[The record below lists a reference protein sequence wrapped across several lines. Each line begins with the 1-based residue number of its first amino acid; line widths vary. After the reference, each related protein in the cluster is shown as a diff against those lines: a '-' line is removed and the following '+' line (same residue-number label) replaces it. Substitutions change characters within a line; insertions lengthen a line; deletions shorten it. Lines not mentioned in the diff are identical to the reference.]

1 MKKIL
6 VPIDFS
12 DNTWSVCRYAAM
24 TAGKE
29 PVEIHLFHSYFD
41 QVIVTD
47 SSFPT
52 GIDTESM
59 INEQLLQDIKQR
71 SESDMLGCQ
80 KRLID
85 YLKKTGNPKSKVIYT
100 IEGGEPEYEILET
113 EEEYHPDL
121 IVMGT
126 RGTGAKGFLEGSVSR
141 KIMNNAK
148 APVFAI
154 PELNNL
160 PDINRIAYVSE
171 ITEADIAVIEK
182 MMNLLGSFNPT
193 IFYLH
198 FLIGNDREEALAKLR
213 SIQNHFAEKER
224 DGIINYNI
232 IPENDIHEDIENFI
246 RSKDISLIAFIPH
259 KKGFFKRLFFSGIT
273 KKDLL
278 QTNMPLMAIR
288 EQ

>member
-12 DNTWSVCRYAAM
+12 DSTWSVCRYAVM
-24 TAGKE
+24 VAGNE
-29 PVEIHLFHSYFD
+29 PAEIHLFHSYFD
-41 QVIVTD
+41 QIIVTD

-71 SESDMLGCQ
+71 SEQDILDLQQ
-80 KRLID
+80 KLID
-85 YLKKTGNPKSKVIYT
+85 YLNKVGNPKSKVIFS
-100 IEGGEPEYEILET
+100 IEGGEPEYEILEM
-113 EEEYHPDL
+113 EEEYNPDL

-141 KIMNNAK
+141 KIMNNA
-148 APVFAI
+148 PVFAI
-154 PELNNL
+154 PDINKL
-160 PDINRIAYVSE
+160 PDIAKVAYLSE
-171 ITEADIAVIEK
+171 ITEVDIPVIETI
-182 MMNLLGSFNPT
+182 MSLLGKFNST
-193 IFYLH
+193 VFYLH
-198 FLIGNDREEALAKLR
+198 FLLDDDREKALTKLNP
-213 SIQNHFAEKER
+213 IQKHFADQER
-224 DGIINYNI
+224 DGLINYNI

-259 KKGFFKRLFFSGIT
+259 KKGFFKRLFFSGIS

-278 QTNMPLMAIR
+278 QTNMPLLAIP